1 MDTKSSSYE
10 KRARVDLLDLK
21 DQSEGE
27 AHIFFRSKIVR
38 ARMFYAN
45 PTPVAKLKL
54 NQFLKVEP
62 PSDVY
67 LSKLNQQLEQF
78 KIVLESNDWSMQPKE
93 SREEIEAITQILTSS
108 EVEDP
113 IERAVGGLIAFYK
126 RNQPEEVEEILQE
139 VVSGELT
146 IFSPLDYPTGLPRLR
161 VTDERF
167 VMPLL
172 PINETRNDLMLIEQ
186 YSGEKE
192 KLAGTIANEIIKD
205 LQASTG
211 YPPQHRNMLETSL
224 IIDSINTICTRIRE
238 EREALN

>member
-1 MDTKSSSYE
+1 M
-10 KRARVDLLDLK
+10 
-21 DQSEGE
+21 
-27 AHIFFRSKIVR
+27 
-38 ARMFYAN
+38 
-45 PTPVAKLKL
+45 
-54 NQFLKVEP
+54 
-62 PSDVY
+62 
-67 LSKLNQQLEQF
+67 
-78 KIVLESNDWSMQPKE
+78 
-93 SREEIEAITQILTSS
+93 
-108 EVEDP
+108 
-113 IERAVGGLIAFYK
+113 
-126 RNQPEEVEEILQE
+126 EEILQE